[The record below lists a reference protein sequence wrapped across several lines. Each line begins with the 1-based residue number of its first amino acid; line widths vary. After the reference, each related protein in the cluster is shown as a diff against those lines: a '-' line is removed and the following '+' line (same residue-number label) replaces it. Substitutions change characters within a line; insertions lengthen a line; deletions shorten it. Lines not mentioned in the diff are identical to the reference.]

1 VEALMF
7 SFIEH
12 YIWLIPLLPLLGA
25 ATNLLIGRRL
35 SHTAV
40 NVIAVGSISISFI
53 LSVLV
58 YIHLISLPVNER
70 HFVDTVYT
78 WIGLGSFQVGLSFL
92 VDPLSTVMIL
102 VVSGVG
108 SVIHL
113 YSVGYMHDDKRYS
126 RYFGFLNLFAFAML
140 LLVLSNSILLMFVG
154 WEGVGLCS
162 YLLIGFW
169 FEKIENARAGMKA
182 FVVNRIGDFG
192 FIVGFILLFTSMG
205 LKTGT
210 WTLDFGVIKSNI
222 NLIPVSVLTIV
233 GIMLFVGAT
242 GKSAQIP
249 LYVWLPDAMAG
260 PTPVSALIHAA
271 TMVTAGVYMV
281 ARMNFLYVLAPDALR
296 VIAIVGALTAFF
308 AATIGL
314 VQNDIKKVLAYS
326 TVSQLGYMFIGVG
339 VGAFSAGIFHLMTHA
354 FFKALLFLG
363 AGSVIHAMSG
373 EQDIRKM
380 GGLAKKLPITTST
393 FIIAT
398 LAITGVPGFA
408 GFFSKDDILY
418 NAYISP
424 YGGKFV
430 WALGVTGA
438 VLTAFYMTRLVI
450 LTFYGNPR
458 MDHHTAEHIHES
470 PKTMTIPLIILAILS
485 VIGGYIGMPEA
496 FGVHNV
502 FAEFLSPVFASNF
515 NLPEG
520 SISLEWML
528 MVVSVLAALLGIG
541 LGYYFYAVNTEL
553 PDKLAEKFH
562 TTYTWLLNKYYVD
575 EFYLKYIVG
584 GVMKL
589 KDILALFDLGIIDGA
604 VNGAAKLGRKL
615 SEFDGAFDRVVVDG
629 AVNAVGDGIISAG
642 SILRKLQTGL
652 VQNYLIFAIIGLA
665 ILLSFVLL

>member
-1 VEALMF
+1 MYPC
-7 SFIEH
+7 IEH
-12 YIWLIPLLPLLGA
+12 CIWLIPLLPLTGA
-25 ATNLLIGRRL
+25 MVNLLIGSRL
-35 SHTAV
+35 PRPVTHTIAIGTIATSFV
-40 NVIAVGSISISFI
+40 LSVIAYLHIV
-53 LSVLV
+53 
-58 YIHLISLPVNER
+58 SLPPGQR
-70 HFVDTVYT
+70 QFIDTVYT
-78 WIGLGSFQVGLSFL
+78 WIGLQGFRVGLSFL
-92 VDPLSTVMIL
+92 VDPLSVVMALI
-102 VVSGVG
+102 VSGVG

-113 YSVGYMHDDKRYS
+113 YSVGYMHGDKRYS

-169 FEKIENARAGMKA
+169 FEKIENAKAGMKA

-192 FIVGFILLFTSMG
+192 FIVGFMLLFTAVG
-205 LKTGT
+205 VRTGT
-210 WTLDFGVIKSNI
+210 WSLDFGVIKSNI
-222 NLIPVSVLTIV
+222 GLVSPAILTAV

-281 ARMNFLYVLAPDALR
+281 ARMNFLYALAPDALR

-339 VGAFSAGIFHLMTHA
+339 VGAFGAGIFHLMTHA

-363 AGSVIHAMSG
+363 SGSVIHAMSG

-380 GGLAKKLPITTST
+380 GGLSSKMPITTTT
-393 FIIAT
+393 FVIAS
-398 LAITGVPGFA
+398 LAIMGVPGFA

-418 NAYISP
+418 HAYISP
-424 YGGKFV
+424 YGGTFV
-430 WALGVTGA
+430 WLLGVVAA

-458 MDHHTAEHIHES
+458 MDHHTAEHVHES

-485 VIGGYIGMPEA
+485 AIGGYIGMPA
-496 FGVHNV
+496 IFGVHNV
-502 FAEFLSPVFASNF
+502 FAQFLAPVFASGVR
-515 NLPEG
+515 LPEG
-520 SISLEWML
+520 SVSLEWTL
-528 MVVSVLAALLGIG
+528 MGVSVLAAFSGIG
-541 LGYYFYAVNTEL
+541 FAYYLYGVRTEL
-553 PDKLAEKFH
+553 PAIMAEKYN
-562 TTYTWLLNKYYVD
+562 TAYRWLLNKYYVD
-575 EFYLKYIVG
+575 EFYQKYIVG
-584 GVMKL
+584 GLMGL
-589 KDILALFDLGIIDGA
+589 KDLLGVFDARIIDGT
-604 VNGAAKLGRKL
+604 VNGTARLGRRL
-615 SEFDGAFDRVVVDG
+615 ADFEGAFDRVVVDG
-629 AVNAVGDGIISAG
+629 AVNAVGDGIVSAG
-642 SILRKLQTGL
+642 AVLRKLQNGL
-652 VQNYLIFAIIGLA
+652 VQNYLIVAVIGMA
-665 ILLSFVLL
+665 ILLSLVLL

>member
-1 VEALMF
+1 MF
-7 SFIEH
+7 SFIED
-12 YIWLIPLLPLLGA
+12 YIWLIPVFPLLGSII
-25 ATNLLIGRRL
+25 NLLMGKKL
-35 SHTAV
+35 SHLAI
-40 NVIAVGSISISFI
+40 NIIAVGSVSLSFI
-53 LSVLV
+53 LSVLAYLRIV
-58 YIHLISLPVNER
+58 SLPVDQR
-70 HFVDTVYT
+70 QFIDTVYT
-78 WIGLGSFQVGLSFL
+78 WIGLGSFQVNLSFF
-92 VDPLSTVMIL
+92 VDPLSSVMSLI
-102 VVSGVG
+102 VSGVG

-113 YSVGYMHDDKRYS
+113 YSVGYMHEDKRYS

-169 FEKIENARAGMKA
+169 FEKLENAKAGMKA

-192 FIVGFILLFTSMG
+192 FIVGFLLLFTSIG
-205 LKTGT
+205 IKTGT
-210 WTLDFGVIKSNI
+210 WTLDFGLLKANV
-222 NLIPVSVLTIV
+222 NLIPTSILTVV

-380 GGLAKKLPITTST
+380 GGLAKKLPITSTT
-393 FIIAT
+393 FIVAT

-424 YGGKFV
+424 YGGKLV
-430 WALGVTGA
+430 WLLGVLGA

-450 LTFYGNPR
+450 LTFYGTPR

-470 PKTMTIPLIILAILS
+470 PKTMTIPLIVLAILS
-485 VIGGYIGMPEA
+485 LIGGYIGMPEA

-502 FAEFLSPVFASNF
+502 FAQFLEPVFASNF
-515 NLPEG
+515 KLPEG
-520 SISLEWML
+520 SVSLEWKL
-528 MVVSVLAALLGIG
+528 MGISVLAALLGIG
-541 LGYYFYAVNTEL
+541 MGYYFYAINTKL
-553 PDKLAEKFH
+553 PVQLAERFK

-575 EFYLKYIVG
+575 EFYLKYVVG
-584 GVMKL
+584 SIMKL
-589 KDILALFDLGIIDGA
+589 KDILSKFDLGIIDGA

-615 SEFDGAFDRVVVDG
+615 SEFEGSFDRIVVDG
-629 AVNAVGDGIISAG
+629 AVNAVGDGIVMAG
-642 SILRKLQTGL
+642 GILRKMQTGL
-652 VQNYLIFAIIGLA
+652 VQNYFIVAIIGLA
-665 ILLSFVLL
+665 ILLSIVLL

>member
-1 VEALMF
+1 MY
-7 SFIEH
+7 SFIEQ
-12 YIWLIPLLPLLGA
+12 YIWLIPFIPLLGA
-25 ATNLLIGRRL
+25 AANLLIGSRL
-35 SHTAV
+35 SKFAVHT
-40 NVIAVGSISISFI
+40 IAVGSITFSFI
-53 LSVLV
+53 LSIISYL
-58 YIHLISLPVNER
+58 HLLSLPPDQR
-70 HFVDTVYT
+70 QFIDTVYT
-78 WIGLGSFQVGLSFL
+78 WIGLGGFNVGLSFL

-102 VVSGVG
+102 IVSGVS

-113 YSVGYMHDDKRYS
+113 YSVGYMHGDKRYS
-126 RYFGFLNLFAFAML
+126 RYFGFLNLFAFFML

-169 FEKIENARAGMKA
+169 FEKLENAKAGMKA
-182 FVVNRIGDFG
+182 FLVNRIGDFG
-192 FIVGFILLFTSMG
+192 FIVGFMLLFTAIG
-205 LKTGT
+205 IKTGT
-210 WTLDFGVIKSNI
+210 WSLDFGFIKSNI
-222 NLIPVSVLTIV
+222 TLVSTAVLTTV

-271 TMVTAGVYMV
+271 TMVTAGVYMI
-281 ARMNFLYVLAPDALR
+281 ARMNFLYILAPDALR
-296 VIAIVGALTAFF
+296 LIAIVGALTAFF

-363 AGSVIHAMSG
+363 SGSVIHAMSG

-380 GGLAKKLPITTST
+380 GGLSRKLPITTAT

-418 NAYISP
+418 NAFISP
-424 YGGKFV
+424 YGGTFI
-430 WALGVTGA
+430 WLLGVAGA
-438 VLTAFYMTRLVI
+438 VLTAFYMTRLVL
-450 LTFYGNPR
+450 LTFYGVPR
-458 MDHHTAEHIHES
+458 MDRHTAEHVHES

-485 VIGGYIGMPEA
+485 VIGGYIGMPGV

-502 FAEFLSPVFASNF
+502 FAQFLEPVFASGVR
-515 NLPEG
+515 LPEG
-520 SISLEWML
+520 SLPLEWIL
-528 MVVSVLAALLGIG
+528 MGVSVLAAFSGIG
-541 LGYYFYAVNTEL
+541 IAYYFYAVNTKL
-553 PDKLAEKFH
+553 PAQVAESFK
-562 TTYTWLLNKYYVD
+562 TTYTLLLNKYFVD
-575 EFYLKYIVG
+575 EFYYKYIIG

-589 KDILALFDLGIIDGA
+589 KEVLSSFDSGIIDGA
-604 VNGAAKLGRKL
+604 VNGTAKLGKKL
-615 SEFDGAFDRVVVDG
+615 SDFDGAFDRIVVDG
-629 AVNAVGDGIISAG
+629 AVNAVGDGVVSAG
-642 SILRKLQTGL
+642 SILRKVQTGL
-652 VQNYLIFAIIGLA
+652 VQNYLIFAIIGIA
-665 ILLSFVLL
+665 VLLSFVLL

>member
-1 VEALMF
+1 M
-7 SFIEH
+7 IEH
-12 YIWLIPLLPLLGA
+12 MIWMIPVLPLTGA
-25 ATNLLIGRRL
+25 IINLLIGKRLPRR
-35 SHTAV
+35 V
-40 NVIAVGSISISFI
+40 VDIIAVGSISLSFA
-53 LSVLV
+53 LAVTA
-58 YIHLISLPVNER
+58 YFHLISLPADQR
-70 HFVDTVYT
+70 QFTDTVYT
-78 WIGLGSFQVGLSFL
+78 WIGLGSFQVNLAFL
-92 VDPLSTVMIL
+92 IDPLSAVMIL
-102 VVSGVG
+102 IVSGVG

-113 YSVGYMHDDKRYS
+113 YSVGYMHGDKRYS
-126 RYFGFLNLFAFAML
+126 RYFAFLNLFAFAML
-140 LLVLSNSILLMFVG
+140 LLVLSSSILLMFVG

-192 FIVGFILLFTSMG
+192 FIAGFLLLFTTLG
-205 LKTGT
+205 VKTGI
-210 WTLDFGVIKSNI
+210 WSLDFSVLKSNI
-222 NLIPVSVLTIV
+222 ALVPVAVLTAT

-271 TMVTAGVYMV
+271 TMVTAGVYMI

-363 AGSVIHAMSG
+363 SGSVIHAMSG

-380 GGLAKKLPITTST
+380 GGLAKKLPITTAT
-393 FIIAT
+393 FIVGT

-418 NAYISP
+418 NAYVSP
-424 YGGKFV
+424 YGGTFI
-430 WALGVTGA
+430 WLLGVLGA
-438 VLTAFYMTRLVI
+438 VLTAFYMTRLVL
-450 LTFYGNPR
+450 LTFYGKPR

-470 PKTMTIPLIILAILS
+470 PKTMTVPLLILAVLS
-485 VIGGYIGMPEA
+485 AAGGYIGMPEV

-502 FAEFLSPVFASNF
+502 FAQFLAPVFNSGFAV
-515 NLPEG
+515 PEG
-520 SISLEWML
+520 SHTLEWTL
-528 MVVSVLAALLGIG
+528 MGVSVLAAFSGIG
-541 LGYYFYAVNTEL
+541 GAYYFYAVNTEL
-553 PDKLAEKFH
+553 PARMAQSFR
-562 TTYTWLLNKYYVD
+562 TAYVWLLNKYYVD

-584 GVMKL
+584 GVLKL
-589 KDILALFDLGIIDGA
+589 NTILSLFDARIIDGA
-604 VNGAAKLGRKL
+604 VNGAAKLGKKL
-615 SEFDGAFDRVVVDG
+615 SDFDGAFDRIVVDG
-629 AVNAVGDGIISAG
+629 AVNAVGDGVVSAG
-642 SILRKLQTGL
+642 GVLRKIQTGL
-652 VQNYLIFAIIGLA
+652 VQNYLIFAILGLA
-665 ILLSFVLL
+665 LLLSFVLL